1 MLTELPFNF
10 PGRVYGSAMPFG
22 PFDRFHELWPLY
34 LERDVELIVV
44 LTEPAEYHVFA
55 GMDLVSFYEGAGMDV
70 IHVPIP
76 DHGLPPDRKAF
87 REAVR
92 EIVQQGHKGRSIAIH
107 CLAGIGRTGT
117 ILACLARQ
125 NLGYSGRDAIHWVR
139 KYIPNALENARQE
152 QFVLN
157 FCSEVDR

>member
-1 MLTELPFNF
+1 
-10 PGRVYGSAMPFG
+10 MPFG

-34 LERDVELIVV
+34 LEHGVELIVV

-55 GMDLVSFYEGAGMDV
+55 GMDLVSFYKGEGMEV
-70 IHVPIP
+70 VQFPIP

-87 REAVR
+87 REVVRTVVDQGRQGRPIAV
-92 EIVQQGHKGRSIAIH
+92 H

-117 ILACLARQ
+117 FLACLARED
-125 NLGYSGRDAIHWVR
+125 LGYSGWDAIHWVR
-139 KYIPNALENARQE
+139 KYVPGALENARQE

-157 FCSEVDR
+157 YVSEVDR